1 MDNIRELIAGL
12 RTFWGS
18 LGTGRRWTIFGV
30 TLLIL
35 LFLGGIVV
43 FAGKTTFVPL
53 FSGLDISDQAAIVEY
68 LKENG
73 VDYRL
78 NPGASSIMVSESRVY
93 ELRLMLASDG
103 LPKGGTVGFEIFD
116 KAKMGMTDFQQQ
128 VAYIRAV
135 EGELSRTIRQLD
147 VVESAKVSVVLHKP
161 KLFLKEELP
170 ASASVLIKLRRG
182 RDITR
187 EQVRAVMNLTA
198 ASVEGLDPK
207 NVSVVDTSG
216 RLLSDMVEDA
226 FFMYPGSSGGI
237 SSMQRELEKLQ
248 EKDLETKIQNM
259 LTAIFGAG
267 NSIVRVRVE
276 LDFTRRNQ
284 TRQEYLPQPGGKG
297 VLRSVQKAEETY
309 SGAAEATQAVGTAV
323 NIPGYAVQ
331 SAGGGSGEYSKTDDV
346 SNYEISTL
354 HQEEEETPGSVK
366 RITASVVINKEE
378 GSVPADQL
386 LASLGSAIGIDESR
400 GDRLTLNFMVFAAE
414 AADSAAG
421 VFPGEEGLGFAA
433 FPWTLLLLS
442 LGGAVLA
449 FLGWQFVKKRRS
461 APKKGKNEEK
471 SGLETPDLFK
481 AEKGGMK
488 LLEEQ
493 LGLYAEGNPEDVAGI
508 IRQWL
513 GES

>member
-297 VLRSVQKAEETY
+297 VLRSVQKAERPIR
-309 SGAAEATQAVGTAV
+309 GRR
-323 NIPGYAVQ
+323 
-331 SAGGGSGEYSKTDDV
+331 
-346 SNYEISTL
+346 
-354 HQEEEETPGSVK
+354 K
-366 RITASVVINKEE
+366 RHRL
-378 GSVPADQL
+378 SVPPSISPVMPS
-386 LASLGSAIGIDESR
+386 SLQ
-400 GDRLTLNFMVFAAE
+400 E
-414 AADSAAG
+414 AVPVNTARPMM
-421 VFPGEEGLGFAA
+421 FRTMRYP
-433 FPWTLLLLS
+433 LS
-442 LGGAVLA
+442 TR
-449 FLGWQFVKKRRS
+449 KRRRPPVPS
-461 APKKGKNEEK
+461 
-471 SGLETPDLFK
+471 SG
-481 AEKGGMK
+481 
-488 LLEEQ
+488 
-493 LGLYAEGNPEDVAGI
+493 
-508 IRQWL
+508 
-513 GES
+513 